1 MAKEWYLISSSTKP
15 NSLGGYE
22 NDGFLEYKDD
32 SFSETLETNIAT
44 TVVLCNS
51 DLTERKTI
59 RCIIEGNT
67 SDTQLRSMERT
78 GLFQRGTVKA
88 GMYILFENR
97 YWLID
102 GYPGTNG
109 VYEKATMCLCQHLL
123 RWQNQ
128 NGVIIERWCN
138 ITSASKYDV
147 GESGNSIV
155 ILTSNN
161 YTLKIT
167 SDKETLQLED
177 KRVFIDKKNINPT
190 KIFKLTRDDDVLYDY
205 GDDYHGS
212 ILSYIA
218 TKDDINYNTDN
229 QDLKICDYHSS
240 IDNNDHP
247 FELSNVTAVISGSNT
262 LRLNQKK
269 TWSVSFKKNNESVED
284 INFSWEI
291 NNDSIVSSISK
302 NKITLSFTD
311 SDIVGQS
318 ITLQVLNEQHDIL
331 AEMPITLIDEL

>member
-128 NGVIIERWCN
+128 NGFIIERWCN
-138 ITSASKYDV
+138 VTSASKYDV
-147 GESGNSIV
+147 GESGNSVV

-167 SDKETLQLED
+167 SDNETLQLED
-177 KRVFIDKKNINPT
+177 KRVFID
-190 KIFKLTRDDDVLYDY
+190 
-205 GDDYHGS
+205 
-212 ILSYIA
+212 
-218 TKDDINYNTDN
+218 
-229 QDLKICDYHSS
+229 
-240 IDNNDHP
+240 
-247 FELSNVTAVISGSNT
+247 
-262 LRLNQKK
+262 
-269 TWSVSFKKNNESVED
+269 
-284 INFSWEI
+284 
-291 NNDSIVSSISK
+291 
-302 NKITLSFTD
+302 
-311 SDIVGQS
+311 
-318 ITLQVLNEQHDIL
+318 
-331 AEMPITLIDEL
+331 